1 MPASRRDCSA
11 TLQVHHVVAINDGGD
26 PFALENLVL
35 LCGSHHHRL
44 ERETRRQ
51 HMELIEKETIIDS

>member
-1 MPASRRDCSA
+1 
-11 TLQVHHVVAINDGGD
+11 VHHVTPVNDGGD
-26 PFALENLVL
+26 PYALSNLIT

-44 ERETRRQ
+44 ERETRRRQ